1 MRETMSDDADSLMV
15 RSPSTGI
22 LKLRQAI
29 AAYLFQFRGMSVD
42 PDQIVV
48 GAGTEYLYGLIIQL
62 LGREHTYAVEDPGYQ
77 KITKIYQANDVNC
90 ISVPLDEQGVDV
102 DFLNKTNA
110 DVLHISPSHH
120 FPTGIVTPVSRRY
133 ELLSWAS
140 KAPGRYIIED
150 DYDSEFR
157 LLGKPIPSLQ
167 SIDVLEKVIYINTFS
182 KSLTSTIRISYMV
195 LPKSLMERYK
205 RELNFYSCTVSNFEQ
220 YTLARFIEQGHF
232 EKHINRMRNYYRAQR
247 DTIISCIRQH
257 PYYERVT
264 IKEENAGLHFL
275 LEVDTTLT
283 DQELTAKARAK
294 GIQISCL
301 SEYYYSI
308 QSAVPHT
315 LVLNYSGIE
324 KEKISKAISLLFSNF

>member
-1 MRETMSDDADSLMV
+1 MSDDADSLMV
-15 RSPSTGI
+15 RFPSIGV

-29 AAYLFQFRGMSVD
+29 AAYLFQFRGMSVE

-62 LGREHTYAVEDPGYQ
+62 LGREHIYAVEDPGYQ
-77 KITKIYQANDVNC
+77 KISKIYQSNDVEC
-90 ISVPLDEQGVDV
+90 ITVPLDEQGIDV
-102 DFLNKTNA
+102 KYLNSTKA
-110 DVLHISPSHH
+110 DILHISPSHH

-220 YTLARFIEQGHF
+220 FTLARFIEQGHF

-257 PYYERVT
+257 PYYKYVT

-275 LEVDTTLT
+275 LTVDTRLS
-283 DQELTAKARAK
+283 DYELIHRASEK
-294 GIQISCL
+294 GIHISCL
-301 SEYYYSI
+301 SEYYYN
-308 QSAVPHT
+308 QQKAVPHT
-315 LVLNYSGIE
+315 LIINYSGIE
-324 KEKISKAISLLFSNF
+324 KERIGQAIELLFSSF